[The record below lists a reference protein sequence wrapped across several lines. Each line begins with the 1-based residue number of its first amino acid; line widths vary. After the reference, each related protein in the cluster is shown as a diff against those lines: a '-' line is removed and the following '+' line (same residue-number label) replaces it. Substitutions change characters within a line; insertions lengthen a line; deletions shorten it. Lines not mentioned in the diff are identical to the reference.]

1 MPRRV
6 IVAGLVRDLGR
17 ARGFLLRLVPG
28 APGVIITGSGL
39 GVIIL
44 GADLRLGRRIGWRDH
59 RWLGALL
66 AHVASVVVASAC
78 DYASRQYGPAGPEIT
93 RHVEDGVVPE
103 SRSRK
108 KQPFTPPPQKVS
120 ARRVGSGRWVVP
132 VMLFCF
138 IVGLAW
144 IVTWYLAGQEI
155 PGLRDIGNWN
165 ILIGMGLIAIGFV
178 VSTQW
183 R

>member
-1 MPRRV
+1 M
-6 IVAGLVRDLGR
+6 
-17 ARGFLLRLVPG
+17 
-28 APGVIITGSGL
+28 
-39 GVIIL
+39 
-44 GADLRLGRRIGWRDH
+44 
-59 RWLGALL
+59 
-66 AHVASVVVASAC
+66 
-78 DYASRQYGPAGPEIT
+78 
-93 RHVEDGVVPE
+93 PE